1 MESRHSCDVYG
12 ETALGASP
20 QTRSPTFPSTG
31 GMGSENVP
39 NTQCAISAAAVARRL
54 QLLGEPGR
62 GFDGLFQLLLA
73 SNIFQLRLRVGHAV
87 RRKLRSET
95 VDTSDELSPVERPEC
110 GATTCQIWQVVRVM

>member
-39 NTQCAISAAAVARRL
+39 NTQCAIGAAAVAQRL
-54 QLLGEPGR
+54 QLLGR
-62 GFDGLFQLLLA
+62 GFDGLFQLLLI

-95 VDTSDELSPVERPEC
+95 VDTSDELSPVERPDSC